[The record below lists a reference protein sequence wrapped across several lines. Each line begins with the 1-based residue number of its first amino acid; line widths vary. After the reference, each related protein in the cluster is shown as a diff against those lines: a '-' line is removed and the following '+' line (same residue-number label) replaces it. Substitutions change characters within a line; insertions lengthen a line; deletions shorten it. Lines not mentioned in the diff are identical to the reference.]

1 MYNLYGRS
9 NLTLKINFYDGVYIK
24 LKFVS
29 FGGIFDNYFNFE
41 NPVILLIFIL
51 KSSLKWEISSKFQN
65 RRVFCP
71 QKAQKIAPKTPKKFV
86 LGSLDNV
93 FQPDSLKFRVFSDM
107 IKNKDVKIITEPNA
121 LRKVLL
127 NNVKSDLLRFS
138 SIITL
143 FTF

>member
-1 MYNLYGRS
+1 MMKPILS
-9 NLTLKINFYDGVYIK
+9 NPN
-24 LKFVS
+24 S
-29 FGGIFDNYFNFE
+29 FKKKPDT
-41 NPVILLIFIL
+41 
-51 KSSLKWEISSKFQN
+51 
-65 RRVFCP
+65 
-71 QKAQKIAPKTPKKFV
+71 IAPKTPKKFV